1 VREYLHAP
9 LEWFEIWKETIYS
22 HKHISRVTL
31 SESSGASL
39 WIIKSLQKDFIIY
52 CPDIYY
58 KDSSFHIKEFELD
71 KTLSLTLSEEM
82 K

>member
-1 VREYLHAP
+1 VREYLRAP
-9 LEWFEIWKETIYS
+9 LEWFEIWKEAIYN

-31 SESSGASL
+31 SERTGASL

-58 KDSSFHIKEFELD
+58 KDSRFHVKEFELE
-71 KTLSLTLSEEM
+71 KTLSHTLSEEL